1 MVPIQRKQRRL
12 FMDELE
18 HTVYI
23 LKCNDNTLYTGY
35 TNDLEHR
42 LKMHDSGKGAKYTRG
57 RGPFQVVFV
66 EKFPTKENAMQREYE
81 IKQLTRKGKFQLIR
95 DTLKEVMK
103 NEHSKEL

>member
-1 MVPIQRKQRRL
+1 
-12 FMDELE
+12 MDVNE

-23 LKCNDNTLYTGY
+23 LKCKDNSLYTGY

-42 LKMHDSGKGAKYTRG
+42 VAMHEQGKGAKYTRG

-66 EKFPTKENAMQREYE
+66 ERFSTKEEALQKEYQ

-95 DTLKEVMK
+95 DKLKEVIQY
-103 NEHSKEL
+103 EHTEKL